1 MLKIE
6 SILSEHVTLTRTSQ
20 VEITQEEIE
29 ILAMYMDND
38 VRERVHSELAP
49 CTPTEFL
56 KRYLIYEPGFS
67 TVVKNVIDVD
77 VAKLFARANIFQIP
91 NICSSNVRYMTP
103 IPGGV
108 Y

>member
-6 SILSEHVTLTRTSQ
+6 SVLSEHVTLTRTSQ
-20 VEITQEEIE
+20 VEITQEEID
-29 ILAMYMDND
+29 ILAVYMDND

-56 KRYLIYEPGFS
+56 KRYLIYEPDFS
-67 TVVKNVIDVD
+67 TIVKNVIDVD
-77 VAKLFARANIFQIP
+77 VLQWQ
-91 NICSSNVRYMTP
+91 SRYD
-103 IPGGV
+103 

>member
-6 SILSEHVTLTRTSQ
+6 SVLSEHVTLTRTSQ
-20 VEITQEEIE
+20 VEITQEEIDT
-29 ILAMYMDND
+29 LAVYMDND
-38 VRERVHSELAP
+38 VRERVHAELAP

-77 VAKLFARANIFQIP
+77 VLQWQ
-91 NICSSNVRYMTP
+91 SRYD
-103 IPGGV
+103 

>member
-77 VAKLFARANIFQIP
+77 VLQWQ
-91 NICSSNVRYMTP
+91 SRYD
-103 IPGGV
+103 